1 MMGRHLE
8 KRALLW
14 GALFGILP
22 GLLEWLVSPV
32 LDTAR
37 ALACHHA
44 LAHSLPLAALGSW
57 GIAKGVAKLWKPEKI
72 TQFEAGRFVFVVW
85 CAHLLADCISTE
97 GAALLWPILHQ
108 RVTFNILNPTDLVL
122 SIPLCVTALWLLFLN
137 EPKPKKSRGKKPTP
151 PSKRRK
157 ILTWGLGLSAGY
169 AVIALGMK
177 FIASAGF
184 HADLTRRGVKFE
196 RRMESPTPFNFLL
209 WRAVVDRGDT
219 LWVGYRTIFEHHDT
233 PVRWTV
239 YPKGSEALAKVAD
252 LRETL
257 TLTSVTNGWWIARPN
272 IKGAWLGDLRFG
284 ETRVWG
290 SKKDAVDSR
299 LAISWLIDAKKDGS
313 RLLEIHPHPKAPG
326 DFMRMGRRITGD
338 RAAWEANPRLAGVEG
353 SLPEF
358 LPVEE

>member
-1 MMGRHLE
+1 MMGRRLG

-22 GLLEWLVSPV
+22 ELLEWLVSPM

-37 ALACHHA
+37 ELACHHA

-57 GIAKGVAKLWKPEKI
+57 GIAQGLAKLWKPEKI
-72 TQFEAGRFVFVVW
+72 TKTEAGGFVFTVW
-85 CAHLLADCISTE
+85 CAHLLADCFSTE
-97 GAALLWPILHQ
+97 GAALLWPILNQ
-108 RVTFNILNPTDLVL
+108 RVTFNILNPFDLFF
-122 SIPLCVTALWLLFLN
+122 SIPLWVSAVWLIFLN
-137 EPKPKKSRGKKPTP
+137 EPKPKKSRGKKTPP

-169 AVIALGMK
+169 VLLAMGMK
-177 FIASAGF
+177 FIASTGF

-209 WRAVVDRGDT
+209 WRAVVDRGDA
-219 LWVGYRTIFEHHDT
+219 LWVGYRTIFERHDT

-239 YPKGSEALAKVAD
+239 YPKGSEALAKIAD
-252 LRETL
+252 LRETR
-257 TLTSVTNGWWIARPN
+257 TLTSITDGWWIARPN
-272 IKGAWLGDLRFG
+272 IKGAWLGDLRFC

-299 LAISWLIDAKKDGS
+299 LAKSWLIDAKKDGD
-313 RLLEIHPHPKAPG
+313 RLWEIHPSQSAPG
-326 DFMRMGRRITGD
+326 DLLRMGRRITGD